1 MAQRETRI
9 PSPMKQPLIILESVQ
24 DFREMI
30 EDAQK
35 RSNDA
40 GRTERDRYRFIRL
53 KALLNDLESNAKA
66 RVGSQVDGA

>member
-9 PSPMKQPLIILESVQ
+9 PSPMRQPLIILESVQ

-30 EDAQK
+30 EDARK
-35 RSNDA
+35 RSAEN
-40 GRTERDRYRFIRL
+40 GRTERDRYRYIRL
-53 KALLNDLESNAKA
+53 TALLNDLEENAKA